1 MKPRAAWP
9 VLVKKSKE
17 AVDKA
22 RADVV
27 KMREHLQKL
36 QSNHAR
42 YLSLLQEYQQRCLVE
57 ERTALTIDKTRNY
70 RGFMQQIQGLVDRVH
85 LEMTTAEHQMTML
98 KKALQAAEHKQL
110 QMETLEEQDKARVA
124 SYLRQKSQKEM
135 DAAGI
140 QGHQLRMRRA

>member
-22 RADVV
+22 RADVI

-36 QSNHAR
+36 KANHSR
-42 YLSLLQEYQQRCLVE
+42 YLALLQEYQQRCLIE
-57 ERTALTIDKTRNY
+57 ERSALTIDRTRNY
-70 RGFMQQIQGLVDRVH
+70 RGFMQQIQALVDRVQ
-85 LEMTTAEHQMTML
+85 LDVQAAERQMAL
-98 KKALQAAEHKQL
+98 LQKNLQAAEHKLL
-110 QMETLEEQDKARVA
+110 QMETLEEQDRARVA
-124 SYLRQKSQKEM
+124 QYLQKKSQKEM